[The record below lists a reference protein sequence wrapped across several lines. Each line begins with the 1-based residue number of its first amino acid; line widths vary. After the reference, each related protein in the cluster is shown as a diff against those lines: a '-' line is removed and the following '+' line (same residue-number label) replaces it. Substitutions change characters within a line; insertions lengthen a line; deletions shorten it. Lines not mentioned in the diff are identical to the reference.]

1 MIAFALKCAVLAL
14 WTAAMATLA
23 GQTVD
28 QCRRHRRFGLIFWP
42 YGLLACRTNPNHAS
56 WRILV
61 ASRIWVG
68 IEIQHPIV

>member
-42 YGLLACRTNPNHAS
+42 YGWSAT
-56 WRILV
+56 
-61 ASRIWVG
+61 
-68 IEIQHPIV
+68 